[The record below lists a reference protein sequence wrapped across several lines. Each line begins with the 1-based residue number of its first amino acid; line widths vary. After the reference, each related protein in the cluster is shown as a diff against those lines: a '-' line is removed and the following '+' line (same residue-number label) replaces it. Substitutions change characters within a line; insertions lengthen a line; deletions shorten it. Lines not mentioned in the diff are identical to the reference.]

1 MRMRGGDWD
10 LCFSSS
16 MTHHRGDAAY
26 TFVTASVSRPQTPPP
41 KYHTRREGVNG
52 QEALCVGNADISDSS
67 GSAGGLS
74 SVAPASVSQYTNLTL
89 RPNQRNSRRPFPPS
103 LESTHL

>member
-1 MRMRGGDWD
+1 VRMRGGDWD

-41 KYHTRREGVNG
+41 NTILAVKV
-52 QEALCVGNADISDSS
+52 
-67 GSAGGLS
+67 
-74 SVAPASVSQYTNLTL
+74 
-89 RPNQRNSRRPFPPS
+89 
-103 LESTHL
+103 